1 LCLPKFFDQ
10 RNPIIAYLTNL
21 TIIGEMFQISGLV
34 ITYNEEKNIAKCIES
49 LSLVCDEIIIID
61 SYSKDKT
68 KEIALSLGAKVVEQT
83 FLGDG
88 QQRIF
93 GLQYCKNDWIL
104 NLDADERLDLDS
116 YEFIKSQQYLSLP
129 YDAYNFRRK
138 NHLKDQRID
147 FAGWYPSYTCRFFN
161 QKTAQPATAKVHQ
174 SVVAQNMKRTNLHLI
189 HYGWD
194 SFHQII
200 SKYNQYTNWQAEE
213 YLEQNKYIFALSPVI
228 HGIYSFF
235 RCYFLKSGIFNG
247 VDGLTFSLMQAFF
260 SYMKYAKYLK
270 LKKEQPKTDAYSNT
284 ELNGKLQFPNL
295 FPRRKVLKPNI

>member
-1 LCLPKFFDQ
+1 MPKSFDQ
-10 RNPIIAYLTNL
+10 KSTEVAYITNH
-21 TIIGEMFQISGLV
+21 TTTSKMFQISGLV

-61 SYSKDKT
+61 SYSRDKT
-68 KEIALSLGAKVVEQT
+68 KEIALSFGAKVVEQS

-93 GLQYCKNDWIL
+93 GLQYCKNEWIL
-104 NLDADERLDLDS
+104 NLDADERLDVDS

-138 NHLKDQRID
+138 NHFRDQRID

-161 QKTAQPATAKVHQ
+161 QKTAKPATAKVHQ

-194 SFHQII
+194 SFYQII

-213 YLEQNKYIFALSPVI
+213 YVEQNKRVFSISPI
-228 HGIYSFF
+228 LHGAYSFF
-235 RCYFLKSGIFNG
+235 RCYFLKKGIFNG
-247 VDGLTFSLMQAFF
+247 IDGLTFSLMQAFF

-270 LKKEQPKTDAYSNT
+270 LKKEQSKTDAYSNS
-284 ELNGKLQFPNL
+284 ELNGNLQFPNI
-295 FPRRKVLKPNI
+295 FSTTRILKPNI